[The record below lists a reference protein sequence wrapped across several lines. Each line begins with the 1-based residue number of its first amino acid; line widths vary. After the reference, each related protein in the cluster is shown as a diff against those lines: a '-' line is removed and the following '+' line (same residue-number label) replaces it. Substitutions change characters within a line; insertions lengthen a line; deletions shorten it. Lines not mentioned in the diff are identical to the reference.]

1 MCGPRPSGER
11 EQGNNID
18 ASGMT
23 EGRTPDT
30 GGRTPNGHSR
40 QRKTQMKIVLTND
53 DGIHAPGLAALE
65 RAVQDFGKCVTV
77 APADVQSGVGHQ
89 VTTKLPI
96 EVVQLSQR
104 RFSVG
109 GTPADCSRLA
119 LTEIVPDA
127 EWVIAGVNQGA
138 NLGADV
144 YTSGTVAA
152 AREAALLG
160 YRAIA
165 VSQYVAKGLPLDW
178 DAIAERVGPLLK
190 QLLASGELLE
200 GEYWNV
206 NLPHTPEV
214 SELAVVTCLL
224 DTRPLSIAYRR
235 DGGRFVYRGEYHKRP
250 RQVGR
255 DVDVCLGGNVAV
267 TRMMLDI
274 PGPTASPAAKG

>member
-1 MCGPRPSGER
+1 MLDCGE
-11 EQGNNID
+11 
-18 ASGMT
+18 
-23 EGRTPDT
+23 
-30 GGRTPNGHSR
+30 
-40 QRKTQMKIVLTND
+40 
-53 DGIHAPGLAALE
+53 
-65 RAVQDFGKCVTV
+65 CVTV

-96 EVVQLSQR
+96 EVVQLSKGR
-104 RFSVG
+104 YSVG

-119 LTEIVPDA
+119 LTEVAPDA

-178 DAIAERVGPLLK
+178 DAIAARVAPLLK
-190 QLLASGELLE
+190 RLIAGELSE

-206 NLPHTPEV
+206 NLPHTAIVSDYEV
-214 SELAVVTCLL
+214 VSCLL

-235 DGGRFVYRGEYHKRP
+235 EGERFVYRGEYHKRP
-250 RQVGR
+250 RQAGR
-255 DVDVCLGGNVAV
+255 DVDICLGGRVAI
-267 TRMMLDI
+267 TRMVLDI
-274 PGPTASPAAKG
+274 SANLTGC

>member
-1 MCGPRPSGER
+1 
-11 EQGNNID
+11 
-18 ASGMT
+18 
-23 EGRTPDT
+23 
-30 GGRTPNGHSR
+30 
-40 QRKTQMKIVLTND
+40 MKLVLTND

-65 RAVQDFGKCVTV
+65 RAVQDWGDCVTV
-77 APADVQSGVGHQ
+77 APADVQSGVGLQ

-96 EVVQLSQR
+96 EVLQLSNG
-104 RFSVG
+104 RFSVD

-119 LTEIVPDA
+119 LTEIAPET

-165 VSQYVAKGLPLDW
+165 VSQYVAKGLSLDW
-178 DAIAERVGPLLK
+178 DAIAERVAPLLK
-190 QLLASGELLE
+190 RVIACEIAE

-206 NLPHTPEV
+206 NLPHTAKVAEFD
-214 SELAVVTCLL
+214 VVNCLL

-235 DGGRFVYRGEYHKRP
+235 EGRRFVYRGEYHKRP

-255 DVDVCLGGNVAV
+255 DVDICLGGNVAV
-267 TRMMLDI
+267 TKMALDTARPPVV
-274 PGPTASPAAKG
+274 PGVKG

>member
-1 MCGPRPSGER
+1 MLIAPVYRWSNPE
-11 EQGNNID
+11 
-18 ASGMT
+18 
-23 EGRTPDT
+23 P
-30 GGRTPNGHSR
+30 RTPNR
-40 QRKTQMKIVLTND
+40 QHTMKIVLTND

-65 RAVQDFGKCVTV
+65 RSVRDWGECVTV

-96 EVVQLSQR
+96 EVVQLSEG

-119 LTEIVPDA
+119 LTEFAPDA

-165 VSQYVAKGLPLDW
+165 VSQYVAKDLPLDW
-178 DAIAERVGPLLK
+178 DVIAARVSPLLK
-190 QLLASGELLE
+190 RLVAYELLE

-206 NLPHTPEV
+206 NLPHPPAE
-214 SELAVVTCLL
+214 SELDVVMCLL
-224 DTRPLSIAYRR
+224 DTRPLSIEFRKE
-235 DGGRFVYRGEYHKRP
+235 GHRFVYRGEYHKRP

-255 DVDVCLGGNVAV
+255 DVDVCLGGKVALTKMV
-267 TRMMLDI
+267 LDI
-274 PGPTASPAAKG
+274 AGPTVMPDAAEHEVSKR